1 MRDGTRMLAGVGMAA
16 ALIFASIGAHAEA
29 AFSAEDGNSL
39 YAKCIEQSF
48 YFYQGMCVGYI
59 VGISDAMRGGVS
71 IDGRSACIPISVTE
85 GQLLDVTKQFLTS
98 HAERRQLGAAR
109 LIAQALADAFPC
121 H

>member
-48 YFYQGMCVGYI
+48 YFYQGMCVG
-59 VGISDAMRGGVS
+59 
-71 IDGRSACIPISVTE
+71 
-85 GQLLDVTKQFLTS
+85 
-98 HAERRQLGAAR
+98 
-109 LIAQALADAFPC
+109 
-121 H
+121 

>member
-1 MRDGTRMLAGVGMAA
+1 MMRLLAGVVMA
-16 ALIFASIGAHAEA
+16 ASIGAHAEA

-39 YAKCIEQSF
+39 YAKCIDPGI
-48 YFYQGMCVGYI
+48 YFYQGLCVGYI